1 LIKPEEE
8 VASWQARHFRRYY
21 GERALQEHS
30 NFDKPTTHQG
40 DLAKLPPALTPLVE
54 RPQWAVW
61 RWTQQPNGRWQKPPY
76 QALDPKRHAS
86 TNNPATWS
94 DYASAL
100 ATVQAG
106 NADGISFVMTAAD
119 PLAAIDL
126 DHCRDPDTHSIDAWA
141 QNILDVARHSYSEVT
156 PSGEGCRIWGLTGP
170 DTDPVNRKFTL
181 EIDGKPIAAEL
192 FRRTPKV
199 LTVTGYQLDTV
210 RELGNVD
217 RVFGWAII
225 WGERRKAAA
234 AETQF
239 NGHSFNAGGPGHDI
253 DHMERI
259 VREGAAAGANRSD
272 IFHTVVGHY
281 LGCGWSVEQ
290 IDEHLRQFPAGIAG
304 RYFAEGRLSREIAR
318 SASKYTDRAL
328 PLLDSLKVP
337 EKIVETPP
345 MMHEP
350 VWPESMTSAPDPDN
364 DDAEDDLDEPEDESR
379 QDPNLPP
386 LYSHGDEDPRPLKEW
401 LIKRLM
407 PAVGHGLLSGQWGA
421 GKTFVLFDLAAT
433 LWTGQPF
440 LGHPVKRQCGVLLI
454 AAEGADEVRLRLEAV
469 VRNKCGNMERVP
481 FRWYE
486 TTPMLLQ
493 KGAVEMLITM
503 AEQADRSLQQEFG
516 LPLGLIVIDTVAA
529 CAGYTRAGDENDP
542 AAAQAVMNVLKAL
555 AQTLS
560 CFVLGVDH
568 FGKNMEAGTRGASS
582 KESASDLV
590 LACLGDKA
598 VGGSV
603 SNTRLAIRKNRGG
616 QQGQEFPFTLRV
628 VETPEPDDDGERITS
643 MVVDWQPNTLG
654 GNQPRPGSDP
664 WAQTRR
670 QDQRAAVLRLKR
682 VMMSAMAEHGV
693 EREIPPDGPAAW
705 MIDQEV
711 VRGLYYAQTPADGT
725 PKQKADARRAQ
736 FKRALDWAEA
746 QELIASHEIDDVV
759 YLRLR
764 NHEAGGPNE

>member
-1 LIKPEEE
+1 
-8 VASWQARHFRRYY
+8 
-21 GERALQEHS
+21 
-30 NFDKPTTHQG
+30 
-40 DLAKLPPALTPLVE
+40 
-54 RPQWAVW
+54 
-61 RWTQQPNGRWQKPPY
+61 
-76 QALDPKRHAS
+76 
-86 TNNPATWS
+86 
-94 DYASAL
+94 
-100 ATVQAG
+100 
-106 NADGISFVMTAAD
+106 M
-119 PLAAIDL
+119 
-126 DHCRDPDTHSIDAWA
+126 
-141 QNILDVARHSYSEVT
+141 T
-156 PSGEGCRIWGLTGP
+156 PSGAGCRIWGLTGP

-192 FRRTPKV
+192 FRRTSKV
-199 LTVTGYQLDTV
+199 LTVTGYRLDSI
-210 RELGNVD
+210 RELSSLD
-217 RVFGWAII
+217 RAFGWAIT

-234 AETQF
+234 AEAAQF
-239 NGHSFNAGGPGHDI
+239 NGHSFNGGGPGHDV
-253 DHMERI
+253 DHIERI

-272 IFHTVVGHY
+272 MFHMVVGHY

-290 IDEHLRQFPAGIAG
+290 IDEHLRQYPDGIAG
-304 RYFAEGRLSREIAR
+304 RYLAEGRLSREISR
-318 SASKYTDRAL
+318 SAGKYTDRAL
-328 PLLDSLKVP
+328 PLFDGWKAP

-345 MMHEP
+345 PEILEP
-350 VWPESMTSAPDPDN
+350 ISPEPETPAPDPDE
-364 DDAEDDLDEPEDESR
+364 DDIEDDLDELEEESR
-379 QDPNLPP
+379 QDPKLPP
-386 LYSHGDEDPRPLKEW
+386 LYSHGDADPRPLKAW

-421 GKTFVLFDLAAT
+421 GKTFVVFDLAAA

-454 AAEGADEVRLRLEAV
+454 AAEGADEVRLRLDAV

-493 KGAVEMLITM
+493 KGAVETLIAM
-503 AEQADRSLQQEFG
+503 AQQADRSLQQEFG

-555 AQTLS
+555 AQTLG

-568 FGKNMEAGTRGASS
+568 FGKNVEAGTRGASS
-582 KESASDLV
+582 KEGASDLV
-590 LACLGDKA
+590 LACLGDKSLS
-598 VGGSV
+598 GSV
-603 SNTRLAIRKNRGG
+603 SNTRLAVRKNRGG

-628 VETPEPDDDGERITS
+628 VQAPEPDDDGEPVTS
-643 MVVDWQPNTLG
+643 MVVDWQPNTPG
-654 GNQPRPGSDP
+654 GNQAQPGPDP

-759 YLRLR
+759 YLRLCS
-764 NHEAGGPNE
+764 HEAGEPNE

>member
-1 LIKPEEE
+1 M
-8 VASWQARHFRRYY
+8 
-21 GERALQEHS
+21 QEHS

-40 DLAKLPPALTPLVE
+40 DLAKLPRALKPLVE
-54 RPQWAVW
+54 RPQWVVW

-76 QALDPKRHAS
+76 QALDPRRHAS
-86 TNNPATWS
+86 TKDPDTWS
-94 DYASAL
+94 DYATAL

-106 NADGISFVMTAAD
+106 KADGISYVLTEAD
-119 PLAAIDL
+119 PFAAIDL
-126 DHCRDPDTHSIDAWA
+126 DHCRDPDTHSIDVWA
-141 QNILDVARHSYSEVT
+141 QNFLDVARHTYTEVT
-156 PSGEGCRIWGLTGP
+156 PSGAGCRIWGLTGP

-192 FRRTPKV
+192 FRRTSKV
-199 LTVTGYQLDTV
+199 LTVTGYRLDSI
-210 RELGNVD
+210 RELSSLD
-217 RVFGWAII
+217 RAFGWAIT

-234 AETQF
+234 AEAAQF
-239 NGHSFNAGGPGHDI
+239 NGHSFNGGGPGHDI
-253 DHMERI
+253 DHIERI

-272 IFHTVVGHY
+272 MFHMVVGHY

-290 IDEHLRQFPAGIAG
+290 IDEHLRQYPDGIAG
-304 RYFAEGRLSREIAR
+304 RYFAEGRLSREISR

-328 PLLDSLKVP
+328 PLFDGWKAP

-345 MMHEP
+345 PEILEP
-350 VWPESMTSAPDPDN
+350 ISPEPETPAPDPDE
-364 DDAEDDLDEPEDESR
+364 DDIEDDLDELEEESR
-379 QDPNLPP
+379 QDPKLPP
-386 LYSHGDEDPRPLKEW
+386 LYSHGDTDPRPLKAW

-421 GKTFVLFDLAAT
+421 GKTFVLFDLAAA

-454 AAEGADEVRLRLEAV
+454 AAEGADEVRLRLDAV

-493 KGAVEMLITM
+493 KGAVETLIAM
-503 AEQADRSLQQEFG
+503 AQQADRSLQEEFG

-555 AQTLS
+555 AQALG

-568 FGKNMEAGTRGASS
+568 FGKNVEAGTRGASS
-582 KESASDLV
+582 KEGASDLV
-590 LACLGDKA
+590 LACLGDKSLS
-598 VGGSV
+598 GSV
-603 SNTRLAIRKNRGG
+603 SNTRLAVRKNRGG

-628 VETPEPDDDGERITS
+628 VQAPEPDDDGEPVTS
-643 MVVDWQPNTLG
+643 MVVDWQPNTPG
-654 GNQPRPGSDP
+654 GNQAQPGPDP

-693 EREIPPDGPAAW
+693 EREIPPDGPAVR

-759 YLRLR
+759 YLRLCS
-764 NHEAGGPNE
+764 HEAGEPNE

>member
-1 LIKPEEE
+1 
-8 VASWQARHFRRYY
+8 
-21 GERALQEHS
+21 
-30 NFDKPTTHQG
+30 
-40 DLAKLPPALTPLVE
+40 
-54 RPQWAVW
+54 
-61 RWTQQPNGRWQKPPY
+61 
-76 QALDPKRHAS
+76 
-86 TNNPATWS
+86 
-94 DYASAL
+94 
-100 ATVQAG
+100 
-106 NADGISFVMTAAD
+106 M
-119 PLAAIDL
+119 
-126 DHCRDPDTHSIDAWA
+126 
-141 QNILDVARHSYSEVT
+141 T
-156 PSGEGCRIWGLTGP
+156 PSGAGCRIWGLTGP

-192 FRRTPKV
+192 FRRTSKV
-199 LTVTGYQLDTV
+199 LTVTGYRLDSI
-210 RELGNVD
+210 RELGSLD
-217 RVFGWAII
+217 RAFDWAIT

-234 AETQF
+234 AEVAQP
-239 NGHSFNAGGPGHDI
+239 NGHSFNGGGPGHDV
-253 DHMERI
+253 DHIERI
-259 VREGAAAGANRSD
+259 VREGATAGANRSD
-272 IFHTVVGHY
+272 MFHAVVGHY

-290 IDEHLRQFPAGIAG
+290 IDEHLRQFPDGIAG
-304 RYFAEGRLSREIAR
+304 RYFAEGRLSREISR

-328 PLLDSLKVP
+328 PMFDGWKAP

-345 MMHEP
+345 PEILEP
-350 VWPESMTSAPDPDN
+350 ISPEPETPAPDPDE
-364 DDAEDDLDEPEDESR
+364 DDIEDDLDELEEESR
-379 QDPNLPP
+379 QDPKLPP
-386 LYSHGDEDPRPLKEW
+386 LYSHGDEDPRPLKAW

-454 AAEGADEVRLRLEAV
+454 AAEGADEVRLRLDAV

-493 KGAVEMLITM
+493 KGAVETLIAM
-503 AEQADRSLQQEFG
+503 AQQADRSLQQEFG

-555 AQTLS
+555 AQALG

-568 FGKNMEAGTRGASS
+568 FGKNAEAGTRGASS
-582 KESASDLV
+582 KEGASDLV
-590 LACLGDKA
+590 LACLGDKS
-598 VGGSV
+598 VSGSV
-603 SNTRLAIRKNRGG
+603 SNTRLAVRKNRGG

-628 VETPEPDDDGERITS
+628 VEAPEPDDDGEPITS
-643 MVVDWQPNTLG
+643 MVVDWQPNTPG
-654 GNQPRPGSDP
+654 GNQTQPGPDP
-664 WAQTRR
+664 WAKVRR
-670 QDQRAAVLRLKR
+670 QDQRAAVQRLKR
-682 VMMSAMAEHGV
+682 VLMSAMAEHGV
-693 EREIPPDGPAAW
+693 ERKIPPDGPAVR

-725 PKQKADARRAQ
+725 PKQKADVRRQQ

-759 YLRLR
+759 YLRLCS
-764 NHEAGGPNE
+764 HEAGEPNE